1 MMSRRKK
8 DGKWYYIEYFYPGRA
23 GARKRVK
30 KVHINGELLNWQVGK
45 WYKKGGKLV
54 HGVKFTY
61 ENVKEVFDIDGKK
74 RPHARRME
82 KIVDLPKNA
91 TDIHITCRKE
101 EVRPA
106 YIEILGD

>member
-1 MMSRRKK
+1 MVPRRKK

-23 GARKRVK
+23 GGKKRVK

-45 WYKKGGKLV
+45 WRKKSGRVV

-74 RPHARRME
+74 KPHARRME
-82 KIVDLPKNA
+82 KIVDLPGNA
-91 TDIHITCRKE
+91 TDIHITYKKGE
-101 EVRPA
+101 IRPT
-106 YIEILGD
+106 YIEIS